1 MVAIGTAFLIGAS
14 MIVLPCG
21 YPSVFAIPSI
31 LTSRSRLRERT
42 ILSVVFV
49 AASALP
55 LAALGVGLA
64 FAGDG
69 VLGLLDSMKARMGF
83 AVLLYTLMGLVA
95 LGYAL
100 SELELVRLPT
110 PTQRI
115 RRPAMPAAEKPYQRA
130 LVLGSTMGAG
140 MGMACPMPTYYILL
154 GWVAASADPLY
165 GAIMLGA
172 YGTGRVL
179 PAVGLGGLIVAGME
193 RRTLSLGLTSFRQR
207 TSWITNGF
215 LTATGSYL
223 VVLFGG
229 VLLYRWVTL

>member
-1 MVAIGTAFLIGAS
+1 

-115 RRPAMPAAEKPYQRA
+115 
-130 LVLGSTMGAG
+130 
-140 MGMACPMPTYYILL
+140 
-154 GWVAASADPLY
+154 
-165 GAIMLGA
+165 
-172 YGTGRVL
+172 
-179 PAVGLGGLIVAGME
+179 
-193 RRTLSLGLTSFRQR
+193 
-207 TSWITNGF
+207 
-215 LTATGSYL
+215 
-223 VVLFGG
+223 
-229 VLLYRWVTL
+229 

>member
-1 MVAIGTAFLIGAS
+1 
-14 MIVLPCG
+14 
-21 YPSVFAIPSI
+21 
-31 LTSRSRLRERT
+31 
-42 ILSVVFV
+42 
-49 AASALP
+49 
-55 LAALGVGLA
+55 
-64 FAGDG
+64 
-69 VLGLLDSMKARMGF
+69 
-83 AVLLYTLMGLVA
+83 
-95 LGYAL
+95 
-100 SELELVRLPT
+100 
-110 PTQRI
+110 
-115 RRPAMPAAEKPYQRA
+115 
-130 LVLGSTMGAG
+130 
-140 MGMACPMPTYYILL
+140 MACPMPTYYILL

>member
-14 MIVLPCG
+14 MIVSPCG

-83 AVLLYTLMGLVA
+83 AVLLYTLMGSSRSVTPSA
-95 LGYAL
+95 NSSWSGCP
-100 SELELVRLPT
+100 RLPNEYEG
-110 PTQRI
+110 
-115 RRPAMPAAEKPYQRA
+115 RPCLPRKS
-130 LVLGSTMGAG
+130 LTKGLS
-140 MGMACPMPTYYILL
+140 C
-154 GWVAASADPLY
+154 WVAPWAPEWAWPARCPLTTSCSA
-165 GAIMLGA
+165 G
-172 YGTGRVL
+172 
-179 PAVGLGGLIVAGME
+179 
-193 RRTLSLGLTSFRQR
+193 
-207 TSWITNGF
+207 
-215 LTATGSYL
+215 
-223 VVLFGG
+223 
-229 VLLYRWVTL
+229 